1 MNGEAFAALLA
12 VVWVGYRGLELEY
25 LEHEEKMECMRELG
39 VYLDARGCGV
49 EPGWWDRTEKG
60 EHRGWYLV
68 WPKWFAEESGIKR
81 RQYVRQD
88 DLEGVQDRV
97 ARTREYEFVRQGRN
111 RIGFAMARAGSD
123 LQAVACRNGWELS

>member
-12 VVWVGYRGLELEY
+12 VVWVGYRDLELQY
-25 LEHEEKMECMRELG
+25 LEHEERMEVLRELG

-49 EPGWWDRTEKG
+49 EPGWWNRCDDG
-60 EHRGWYLV
+60 EHKAWYLC
-68 WPKWFAEESGIKR
+68 WPPWFVKETGIKR
-81 RQYVRQD
+81 RQYVRQG
-88 DLEGVQDRV
+88 DLKDVQDRV
-97 ARTREYEFVRQGRN
+97 DRTREYEFVRQGRN